1 MQEERVFGAAD
12 EEEYIETVARAQQ
25 EIEES
30 QRLRVV
36 DEDGSKGEGGWR
48 YKTAQKDRE
57 ERSGAREVEQV
68 GRDHGVIPNQASKFL
83 ALYPIADKKHEVL
96 NIDHKQN
103 HKLKTREASNRE
115 AQNTGHNTL

>member
-12 EEEYIETVARAQQ
+12 EEEYIETVTRAQQ

-36 DEDGSKGEGGWR
+36 DEDGSKGGGGWR

-57 ERSGAREVEQV
+57 ERARAREVEQV
-68 GRDHGVIPNQASKFL
+68 VRHHDYESQNCNAARRSIPSCGRKPTSAYHRL
-83 ALYPIADKKHEVL
+83 
-96 NIDHKQN
+96 
-103 HKLKTREASNRE
+103 
-115 AQNTGHNTL
+115 

>member
-30 QRLRVV
+30 QRLRIV
-36 DEDGSKGEGGWR
+36 DGDGSKGGGGWR

-57 ERSGAREVEQV
+57 ERARAREVEQV
-68 GRDHGVIPNQASKFL
+68 GRDHGVIPNQDSNFL
-83 ALYPIADKKHEVL
+83 ALVP
-96 NIDHKQN
+96 
-103 HKLKTREASNRE
+103 NRRPK
-115 AQNTGHNTL
+115 A